1 MDYTSILEDI
11 KPTEVEDEKIQEI
24 SRNILDYLTFQCE
37 KRNIDAEVF
46 LVGSVA
52 KGTYIKGKSDIDV
65 FISFPLDTPVEELKE
80 TGLFLAYNC
89 NDYFNGK
96 ADEHYASHPYVTS
109 KINNF
114 EVDFVPCYRIHD
126 GSELKSA
133 VDRTILHTNYIK
145 RYLKEEQKNEV
156 LLLKRFMDMTK
167 TYGSE
172 FKVGGF
178 AGYLCELLIIKY
190 KTFENTLKEASNW
203 KYGEVIDLEEYETSK
218 MFKDPLIVI
227 DPTDKNRNVAAALR
241 LDKMGE
247 FIQSARNYLNSKNKE
262 KYFYPVEKEITKDNI
277 IDKFKKRE
285 SKIIAIKFTIPQ
297 IPIDTLHPQ
306 LMKTVDAIAKRLEE
320 NKFNVFNH
328 GYWTNEDNIAIFIFE
343 MINSKLNSVD
353 ITKGPKIFF
362 KKACNQFIEA
372 HGIEN
377 CYVDGDFLVEKI
389 PRKFNTATSFIE
401 NLFTEKNIK
410 KIKVGKNLKDCI
422 LNSYSFI
429 ELADLDAPDDFW
441 CFCDDLINPGQ
452 YIRR

>member
-156 LLLKRFMDMTK
+156 LL
-167 TYGSE
+167 
-172 FKVGGF
+172 
-178 AGYLCELLIIKY
+178 
-190 KTFENTLKEASNW
+190 
-203 KYGEVIDLEEYETSK
+203 
-218 MFKDPLIVI
+218 
-227 DPTDKNRNVAAALR
+227 
-241 LDKMGE
+241 
-247 FIQSARNYLNSKNKE
+247 
-262 KYFYPVEKEITKDNI
+262 
-277 IDKFKKRE
+277 
-285 SKIIAIKFTIPQ
+285 
-297 IPIDTLHPQ
+297 
-306 LMKTVDAIAKRLEE
+306 
-320 NKFNVFNH
+320 
-328 GYWTNEDNIAIFIFE
+328 
-343 MINSKLNSVD
+343 
-353 ITKGPKIFF
+353 
-362 KKACNQFIEA
+362 
-372 HGIEN
+372 
-377 CYVDGDFLVEKI
+377 
-389 PRKFNTATSFIE
+389 
-401 NLFTEKNIK
+401 
-410 KIKVGKNLKDCI
+410 
-422 LNSYSFI
+422 
-429 ELADLDAPDDFW
+429 
-441 CFCDDLINPGQ
+441 
-452 YIRR
+452 